1 MHSNEMNKIEVQNV
15 KKYPLVAVFYEIF
28 FSIGNHSIFICSP
41 NRMKIGKKKINQS
54 CKIKN
59 KIDFIRENFSVFFVV
74 FVFENLKV
82 NYLRELGK
90 KYSYKSKTMKKTEKL
105 HRRK

>member
-1 MHSNEMNKIEVQNV
+1 MNKIEVRNV
-15 KKYPLVAVFYEIF
+15 KKYPLVAVFYEFSFRWETTIF
-28 FSIGNHSIFICSP
+28 LFVVQIEWKLDII
-41 NRMKIGKKKINQS
+41 

-59 KIDFIRENFSVFFVV
+59 KIDFIRETFSVFFVV
-74 FVFENLKV
+74 FVFFENLRV

-90 KYSYKSKTMKKTEKL
+90 KYSYESKTMKKPEKL